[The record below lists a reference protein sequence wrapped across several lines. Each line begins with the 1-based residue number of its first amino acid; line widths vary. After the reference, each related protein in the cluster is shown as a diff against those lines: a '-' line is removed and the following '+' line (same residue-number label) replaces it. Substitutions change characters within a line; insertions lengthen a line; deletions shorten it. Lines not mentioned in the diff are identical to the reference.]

1 MDSQLIVDV
10 NSLSGSA
17 QIALLEDGNLVEMR
31 TQHSKSLFSV
41 GNIYLGQVRKVK
53 ENINAAFVDIGSK
66 KQGFLPLKDLGQH
79 YPFMVQQVKQLL
91 KENRGKVA
99 TGAELLEQFA
109 WVGPSSAEEVAK
121 LPGKHDSI
129 ANHVKVGQYILVKI
143 EREPY
148 SNKGPTLTGML
159 SIAGHFMVLLPFA
172 NKVHISSRIEN
183 REEAQRLQRL
193 VQSIIPKGM
202 GVIIRTAAQGKKS
215 SVLHAELQSLIDSWQ
230 NCLIQL
236 CHASMTPQLILGELN
251 SSAALLRDNLN
262 ESYSSIWV
270 NNRQV
275 YDELRAYLATIAPE
289 NVEKVKFYNV
299 QRVPI
304 FDHFDVTKQ
313 IKRLLGKTVMFHKGS
328 YLIIQHPEAFHVIDV
343 NSGSGAKRAGT
354 PEETA
359 FEVNLAACDEIARQ
373 LRLRDM
379 GGIIVIDFI
388 DMNKSEHRR
397 KILERMQE
405 LMKNDKVTHK
415 VIPITEVGLMQ
426 ITRQR
431 QRPEQRVNTME
442 TCPCCGGTGKVESTL
457 MLEDE
462 ITNKVIDLCLQHKG
476 AKYDIRVHPFVE
488 AYFNRGL
495 FSLRHKLNMQYGGR
509 FRFVADSSLPLM
521 SYHIYDR
528 EGNEIDGFASDP
540 FDEEEPTTP
549 FADDNEG

>member
-1 MDSQLIVDV
+1 MNSQLIVDV

-91 KENRGKVA
+91 KDNRGKA
-99 TGAELLEQFA
+99 PSGAELLERFA
-109 WVGPSSAEEVAK
+109 WVGPTSAEEAAK
-121 LPGKHDSI
+121 LPGKHDPI

-148 SNKGPTLTGML
+148 SNKGPTLTGVL

-172 NKVHISSRIEN
+172 NKVHLSSRIEN

-193 VQSIIPKGM
+193 VQSIVPKGM

-262 ESYSSIWV
+262 ESYSNIWV
-270 NNRQV
+270 NSRQV

-289 NVEKVKFYNV
+289 NVEKVKFYSA

-388 DMNKSEHRR
+388 DMSKSEHRR

-405 LMKNDKVTHK
+405 LMKKDKVTHK

-431 QRPEQRVNTME
+431 MRPEQRIDTME

-462 ITNKVIDLCLQHKG
+462 LTNKVIDLCLQHKG

-495 FSLRHKLNMQYGGR
+495 LSLRHKLNMQYGGR

-528 EGNEIDGFASDP
+528 DGNEIDGFASDS
-540 FDEEEPTTP
+540 FDDENQTTP

>member
-1 MDSQLIVDV
+1 
-10 NSLSGSA
+10 
-17 QIALLEDGNLVEMR
+17 
-31 TQHSKSLFSV
+31 
-41 GNIYLGQVRKVK
+41 
-53 ENINAAFVDIGSK
+53 
-66 KQGFLPLKDLGQH
+66 
-79 YPFMVQQVKQLL
+79 MVQQVKQLL
-91 KENRGKVA
+91 KDHRGK
-99 TGAELLEQFA
+99 TPSGAELLEQFA
-109 WVGPSSAEEVAK
+109 WVGPTSAEEAAK
-121 LPGKHDSI
+121 LPGKHDPI
-129 ANHVKVGQYILVKI
+129 AKHVKVGQYILVKI

-148 SNKGPTLTGML
+148 SNKGPTLTGVL

-172 NKVHISSRIEN
+172 NKVHLSSRIEN

-193 VQSIIPKGM
+193 VQSIVPRGM

-262 ESYSSIWV
+262 ESYSNIWV
-270 NNRQV
+270 NSRQV

-289 NVEKVKFYNV
+289 NVEKVKFYSA

-388 DMNKSEHRR
+388 DMSKSEHRR

-405 LMKNDKVTHK
+405 LMKKDKVTHK

-431 QRPEQRVNTME
+431 MRPEQRIDTME

-462 ITNKVIDLCLQHKG
+462 VTNKVFYLCLLH
-476 AKYDIRVHPFVE
+476 
-488 AYFNRGL
+488 
-495 FSLRHKLNMQYGGR
+495 
-509 FRFVADSSLPLM
+509 
-521 SYHIYDR
+521 
-528 EGNEIDGFASDP
+528 
-540 FDEEEPTTP
+540 
-549 FADDNEG
+549 